1 MTVVVIES
9 LSGKDIALQELMGPP
24 NRTRTTSLS
33 DDELMIFDAI
43 FDCFQDAT
51 NLTSFAY
58 PYQLNLPYTHS
69 LDDKA
74 LAEFLA
80 SASASGL
87 VWRKTDVHSGK
98 PFEYYSLTAEGGAL
112 WVQERLPNWERYVT
126 TSQRQ
131 LGLFTTG
138 SQRICGANE
147 SICRQFAGALFGA
160 GLVTPTGPIRTKTA
174 YNVRLVPWRDFE
186 RVCLLRFSTKDSVDD
201 SLRYT
206 DWDAYNS
213 SRGGWRS
220 LSEMQHFPQIPENQT
235 MHAKPSIGRF

>member
-1 MTVVVIES
+1 M
-9 LSGKDIALQELMGPP
+9 ALRALMEPP

-33 DDELMIFDAI
+33 DDELLIFDAI

-87 VWRKTDVHSGK
+87 VWRKTAIHSGK
-98 PFEYYSLTAEGGAL
+98 SYEYFSLSTEGGAL
-112 WVQERLPNWERYVT
+112 WEQERLPNWERYVT
-126 TSQRQ
+126 TSQRE
-131 LGLFTTG
+131 LGLFPTG

-160 GLVTPTGPIRTKTA
+160 GLVTPGGPIRTRTVCH
-174 YNVRLVPWRDFE
+174 VRLVPWRDFG
-186 RVCLLRFSTKDSVDD
+186 RVCLLRFPTKDSVHDP
-201 SLRYT
+201 LRYT
-206 DWDAYNS
+206 DWDVYNS

-220 LSEMQHFPQIPENQT
+220 LLEIQHYPKIPDNKT
-235 MHAKPSIGRF
+235 MHTKPSIGRFDSR